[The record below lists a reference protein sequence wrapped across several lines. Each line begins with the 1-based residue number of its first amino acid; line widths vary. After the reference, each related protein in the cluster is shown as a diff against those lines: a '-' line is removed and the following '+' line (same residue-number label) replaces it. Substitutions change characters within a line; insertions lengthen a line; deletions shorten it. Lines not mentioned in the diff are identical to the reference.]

1 MANPNIAGSTLKI
14 FGTTTQL
21 TPGGTSAVVLLAN
34 TSTSNQ
40 VYKINQ
46 IVAANVN
53 GTSAVD
59 TTVSIYTNGAVAQGS
74 APSSGTAFPIVSTVS
89 VPADASLI
97 VVDKTTA
104 IYLVEDRSISVTS
117 GTASGITYSISYE
130 ILDGPAT

>member
-1 MANPNIAGSTLKI
+1 LVPNAASSG
-14 FGTTTQL
+14 
-21 TPGGTSAVVLLAN
+21 
-34 TSTSNQ
+34 Q
-40 VYKINQ
+40 VFKINQ

-53 GTSAVD
+53 GSAAVD
-59 TTVSIYTNGAVAQGS
+59 CTVSIYTNGAVAQGS

-104 IYLVEDRSISVTS
+104 VYLMEGTSITVTS

-130 ILDGPAT
+130 VIS